1 MTRLYSIGL
10 ETLAGLI
17 FLLPL
22 LLLLIKLGHGKLGKP
37 RTILLLLF
45 VTFLTAVFAATGVL
59 SLSNLV
65 TDYSV
70 NIIPLRGA
78 VLGLGQFCLNILL
91 FLPLG
96 LLLPLL
102 WYHFTNWKIVALYG
116 FSLSLFIEISQL
128 FTYRSSDFDDLLA
141 NTLGAVLG
149 FFLIKLVAAKTPL
162 SLATPQ
168 VGEKSWPY
176 QAYAL
181 ALLTFLVMFLLQ
193 PFIADLFW
201 SWLI

>member
-1 MTRLYSIGL
+1 MTRLYTIGL

-37 RTILLLLF
+37 RTVLLLLF
-45 VTFLTAVFAATGVL
+45 VTFLTAVFAATGVP

-78 VLGLGQFCLNILL
+78 ILGLEQFCLNILL

-116 FSLSLFIEISQL
+116 FSLSLS
-128 FTYRSSDFDDLLA
+128 
-141 NTLGAVLG
+141 
-149 FFLIKLVAAKTPL
+149 LIH
-162 SLATPQ
+162 
-168 VGEKSWPY
+168 
-176 QAYAL
+176 
-181 ALLTFLVMFLLQ
+181 
-193 PFIADLFW
+193 I
-201 SWLI
+201 